1 MDVVI
6 KRRDIANLSKFDDLV
21 REYKELEITIGKLES
36 VGIDLLYEKL
46 AIIRQKIL
54 EELDYRKVVEPL
66 HIEIET
72 NDWRNHNNLTLAYY
86 PPHET
91 KSFDISAFKK
101 DHPDLWEKYQK
112 VGVVRADLSILGE
125 WDAYWYEKESW
136 RN

>member
-72 NDWRNHNNLTLAYY
+72 NDWRSHNNLTLAYY

-125 WDAYWYEKESW
+125 WDAY
-136 RN
+136 